1 MSNFFICRKALVTRC
16 TFAGSRSVT
25 MSMRVAEFVLEPAA
39 GALFAARAQLVPEI
53 VDLLLGLT
61 VDLEGD
67 GLAEFELWA
76 AGAAYSLGRVI
87 LACLGAA
94 AGL

>member
-1 MSNFFICRKALVTRC
+1 MSDESGVQAPTVNT
-16 TFAGSRSVT
+16 
-25 MSMRVAEFVLEPAA
+25 
-39 GALFAARAQLVPEI
+39 AARCHCGFSQTIIQGVPNLSVSIANYMGKKVSPLVPEI

-76 AGAAYSLGRVI
+76 SV
-87 LACLGAA
+87 
-94 AGL
+94 